1 MITLWMDRL
10 VNLCKWPMAIV
21 MLLVLKYLVLHNL
34 VLISSSVQGEFVLFW
49 LGVTVYLVLWKAFF
63 SKRWLGGSFPT
74 FIHESIHALFAILTF
89 HTVTNFSVTWKSGGQ
104 IGYTGGTGNWLITIS
119 PYFFPLATLLV
130 WAGDEFFP
138 LPVQTRELIF
148 GFVFGFE
155 LIYVWKQIHPKQTDL
170 QKVGWLFAWLFL
182 PSAILISYG
191 STLHVLLYGGDSML
205 QWWGD
210 IGKEIGTMCVW
221 VWKEITQTILS

>member
-10 VNLCKWPMAIV
+10 INLCKWPVALAMV
-21 MLLVLKYLVLHNL
+21 LVFKYVFFHDLTLVL
-34 VLISSSVQGEFVLFW
+34 SSVHGTNLLFW
-49 LGVTVYLVLWKAFF
+49 LGLTVYLVLWKAFF
-63 SKRWLGGSFPT
+63 SHRWLGGALPT

-89 HTVTNFSVTWKSGGQ
+89 HTVTNFSVTWKNGGQ
-104 IGYTGGTGNWLITIS
+104 VGYTGGTGNWLITIS

-138 LPVQTRELIF
+138 LPTQTRELIF

-155 LIYVWKQIHPKQTDL
+155 LIYVWRQIHPKQTDL

-210 IGKEIGTMCVW
+210 IGQ
-221 VWKEITQTILS
+221 EITNSFLSLWQKCMQILS